1 MKKVNLLLSAF
12 ALSFA
17 LISCGGNAEAP
28 KGDEAQSEMTEEE
41 TAKDQGERMNA
52 TLTADTTQSFVHW
65 KGTLV
70 GVYSHEGNVKL
81 EKGFLEMENGEVVG
95 GEFIVDMSS
104 IQPTDENYNAE
115 EGKTPEKLVG
125 HLSSG
130 EFFAIEDHPTATFVV
145 KSANRETKEITGDL
159 TIRGNTHEEKV
170 TNVVFN
176 DGSATGT
183 LVFDRQKYDVS
194 WKAMKDMVLEDD
206 IELEINLV
214 AQK

>member
-1 MKKVNLLLSAF
+1 MKKVTLLLSAF

-17 LISCGGNAEAP
+17 VISCGGNAE
-28 KGDEAQSEMTEEE
+28 GEN
-41 TAKDQGERMNA
+41 AKDETKADAQKEEKERA
-52 TLTADTTQSFVHW
+52 STTGTLTADTTKSFVHW
-65 KGTLV
+65 KGTMV

-81 EKGFLEMENGEVVG
+81 TKGFLEMDNGEVVG
-95 GEFIVDMSS
+95 GEFTVDMSS
-104 IQPTDENYNAE
+104 MEPTDENYNPE

-125 HLSSG
+125 HLSSDD
-130 EFFAIEDHPTATFVV
+130 FFAVTEYPTATFVV
-145 KSANRETKEITGDL
+145 KSADREAKTLTGDL
-159 TIRGNTHEEKV
+159 TIRGNTHEEQV

-194 WKAMKDMVLEDD
+194 WKAMKDVVLEDD